1 MRPIGLVHQV
11 PTTIGQS
18 RLEMG
23 DAPNGASHREYAR
36 LLGREPDLQPVPG
49 VAEWQLTATAWLQV
63 VTDAAGAGRTAVRF
77 GVDDIEDTAAR
88 LHSYGVRT
96 GDPQVIA
103 DMVAVIDVSDP
114 DGNEV
119 SFVAELR

>member
-1 MRPIGLVHQV
+1 MHPTAHPIAINDIAAVIA
-11 PTTIGQS
+11 TDRFEDS
-18 RLEMG
+18 R
-23 DAPNGASHREYAR
+23 AWYAR

-88 LHSYGVRT
+88 LRSYGVQT